1 MNNRIKPFFVF
12 LVDTLSFCMHSFSC
26 FFLLHHHFEALTTS
40 PDSIS
45 ISSSIINDDTMSDE
59 SDIEGEQS
67 NIDTSV
73 QIPQDEIIEPQSDD
87 SRRDSAIN
95 PVDED
100 SQFIYDDETN
110 KLICIGTN
118 FDNIP
123 QSIIDAYS
131 LQTKVKKII

>member
-1 MNNRIKPFFVF
+1 
-12 LVDTLSFCMHSFSC
+12 
-26 FFLLHHHFEALTTS
+26 
-40 PDSIS
+40 
-45 ISSSIINDDTMSDE
+45 MSDE

-67 NIDTSV
+67 NIDTLV
-73 QIPQDEIIEPQSDD
+73 KIPQDEIIEPQSDD

-100 SQFIYDDETN
+100 SQFIYDDDTN

-131 LQTKVKKII
+131 LQTKVKKRLFDS